1 MRIGIMSGVTEG
13 PDSSLDGLLALAKR
27 VEDLGF
33 ASLWLAHVFGLD
45 AITALSIVGRETRRI
60 ELGTAVV
67 PTYPRHPF
75 AIAQQALTAQVAT
88 SGRFALG
95 IGLSHQI
102 VIENMLGLSYARPAR
117 HMREYLGVLTP
128 LLRGEK
134 AEFQGDQYR
143 VSAALGVPDA
153 GEVPVL
159 VAALG
164 RVMLGL
170 TGSLSQGTI
179 TWMTGEKS
187 LKSHVLPTITAAARE
202 AGRPPPRIVVGL
214 PIVLSNDPS
223 GAREKVG
230 QALQTYGLL
239 PSYRA
244 MLDREGAAGPADV
257 AIVGDETEL
266 RTRIHRLR
274 EIGATDLMAAIIPVE
289 EGAMDRTLECLAAL
303 ASCTRLGNN

>member
-1 MRIGIMSGVTEG
+1 MRIGIMSGAVEG
-13 PDSSLDGLLALAKR
+13 PDRSLEGLLALAKR

-33 ASLWLAHVFGLD
+33 ATLWLAQIFGLD
-45 AITALSIVGRETRRI
+45 AITALSIAGRETRRI

-67 PTYPRHPF
+67 PTYPRHPL
-75 AIAQQALTAQVAT
+75 AIAQQALTAQVA
-88 SGRFALG
+88 SGGRFTLG

-117 HMREYLGVLTP
+117 HMREYLAVLTP

-134 AEFQGDQYR
+134 AEFEGEQYR
-143 VSAALGVPDA
+143 VSAALEFPDA

-164 RVMLGL
+164 KVMLGL
-170 TGSLSQGTI
+170 AGSLSQGTI

-187 LKSHVLPTITAAARE
+187 LESHVIPSITAAAIE
-202 AGRPPPRIVVGL
+202 AGRPKPRIVAGL
-214 PIVLSNDPS
+214 PIVLTDDPD

-230 QALQTYGLL
+230 QILQTYGFL
-239 PSYRA
+239 PSYRT

-257 AIVGDETEL
+257 AIVGDEKEL
-266 RTRIHRLR
+266 RTRVDRLR
-274 EIGATDLMAAIIPVE
+274 EIGATDLMAAVIPLE
-289 EGAMDRTLECLAAL
+289 EGAMDRTLECLATLIPQVAE
-303 ASCTRLGNN
+303 

>member
-1 MRIGIMSGVTEG
+1 MRIGIMSGAVEG
-13 PDSSLDGLLALAKR
+13 PDRSLEGLLALAKR

-33 ASLWLAHVFGLD
+33 ATLWLAQIFGLD
-45 AITALSIVGRETRRI
+45 AITALSIAGRETRRI

-67 PTYPRHPF
+67 PTYPRHPL
-75 AIAQQALTAQVAT
+75 AIAQQALTAQVA
-88 SGRFALG
+88 SGGRFTLG

-117 HMREYLGVLTP
+117 HMREYLAVLTP

-134 AEFQGDQYR
+134 AEFEGEQYR
-143 VSAALGVPDA
+143 VSAALEFPDA

-164 RVMLGL
+164 KVMLGL
-170 TGSLSQGTI
+170 AGSLSQGTI

-187 LKSHVLPTITAAARE
+187 LESHVIPSITAATIE
-202 AGRPPPRIVVGL
+202 AGRPKPRIVAGL
-214 PIVLSNDPS
+214 PIVLTDDPD

-230 QALQTYGLL
+230 QILQTYGFL
-239 PSYRA
+239 PSYRT

-257 AIVGDETEL
+257 AIVGDEKEL
-266 RTRIHRLR
+266 RTRVDRLR
-274 EIGATDLMAAIIPVE
+274 EIGATDLMAAVIPLE
-289 EGAMDRTLECLAAL
+289 EGAMDRTLECLATLIPQVAE
-303 ASCTRLGNN
+303 